1 MAILQIAGEKPIAVT
16 WPKRSALLV
25 FAVLLFVGLVV
36 TGCASSSG
44 PLSAEEL
51 ELTAQGIDKGLM
63 CPICPSETIDQSQ
76 VEIANQMQIM
86 VREKLAQGESSDDIY
101 QFFVDRYGLGILAE
115 PPKSG
120 FNLLI
125 WVIPP
130 IALLL
135 GSVILTM
142 VVRAMRREHHRHTE
156 EEALPPSAELEP
168 YLAAVDQEIQRL
180 TQARGGDGEQ
190 PQNKLPESP
199 DIKAYG
205 GRAD

>member
-1 MAILQIAGEKPIAVT
+1 MTILQITGKKSIAVR
-16 WPKRSALLV
+16 WPRGNALLV
-25 FAVLLFVGLVV
+25 FAVLLSVGLIV

-44 PLSAEEL
+44 PLSAEEM
-51 ELTAQGIDKGLM
+51 ETMAQGINKGLM

-76 VEIANQMQIM
+76 TEIANQMQIM

-130 IALLL
+130 IGLLL
-135 GSVILTM
+135 GSVVLTLT
-142 VVRAMRREHHRHTE
+142 VRAMRREHHGQTKE
-156 EEALPPSAELEP
+156 DALPQLAGLEP
-168 YLAAVDQEIQRL
+168 YLSAVDQEIHRL
-180 TQARGGDGEQ
+180 TKGSGRRKPHNAIE
-190 PQNKLPESP
+190 EVP
-199 DIKAYG
+199 DVQSL
-205 GRAD
+205 GRKVE

>member
-1 MAILQIAGEKPIAVT
+1 MTILQMAGKKSIVVS
-16 WPKRSALLV
+16 WPKWNALLV
-25 FAVLLFVGLVV
+25 FAVLLLVGLIM

-44 PLSAEEL
+44 PLSAEEM
-51 ELTAQGIDKGLM
+51 LTMAQGIDKGLM

-76 VEIANQMQIM
+76 TEIANQMQIM

-130 IALLL
+130 IGLLL
-135 GSVILTM
+135 GSIVLTLT
-142 VVRAMRREHHRHTE
+142 VRAMRRENHGQTKE
-156 EEALPPSAELEP
+156 DDLPPLADLEP
-168 YLAAVDQEIQRL
+168 YLSAVDQEIHRL
-180 TQARGGDGEQ
+180 TKGSRRGKPHNAVE
-190 PQNKLPESP
+190 EAP
-199 DIKAYG
+199 DIQPFG
-205 GRAD
+205 GKVE

>member
-1 MAILQIAGEKPIAVT
+1 MEMTLPRGNP
-16 WPKRSALLV
+16 LLI

-86 VREKLAQGESSDDIY
+86 VREKLAQGESSDAIY
-101 QFFVDRYGLGILAE
+101 DFFVDRYGLGILAE

-130 IALLL
+130 MALLL
-135 GSVILTM
+135 GSVILTLT
-142 VVRAMRREHHRHTE
+142 VRSMRREHHRHTE
-156 EEALPPSAELEP
+156 DEALPSSAELEP

-180 TQARGGDGEQ
+180 TQTRGGDAEQ
-190 PQNKLPESP
+190 PDTPPESP
-199 DIKAYG
+199 DIKTYG
-205 GRAD
+205 GRAE